1 MVTYIDDLEAS
12 IKELEEENKKLK
24 EKYYWLWKIYMEDVN
39 ERIEENEKL
48 KEDLANLQAKCDFI
62 LKLYNKYG
70 AVKWKSD

>member
-1 MVTYIDDLEAS
+1 
-12 IKELEEENKKLK
+12 
-24 EKYYWLWKIYMEDVN
+24 MEDVN